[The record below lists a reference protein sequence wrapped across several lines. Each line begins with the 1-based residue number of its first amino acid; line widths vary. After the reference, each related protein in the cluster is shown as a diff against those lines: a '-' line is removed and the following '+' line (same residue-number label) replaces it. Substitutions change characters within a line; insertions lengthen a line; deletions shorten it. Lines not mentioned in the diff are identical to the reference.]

1 MQKKTVRLVLISLA
15 VGDRIR
21 LMMLE
26 FPIFAAIP
34 GLQHL
39 KLDFGDVPAAVAR
52 CLAIARRRRCGGAHQ
67 KPLGTARA
75 WDRLTDGLRQSDESS
90 GGVRLCCAVCLAL

>member
-1 MQKKTVRLVLISLA
+1 MQKKTVRLVLISLLSA
-15 VGDRIR
+15 IAFV

-39 KLDFGDVPAAVAR
+39 KLDFGDVPAAFA
-52 CLAIARRRRCGGAHQ
+52 GA
-67 KPLGTARA
+67 
-75 WDRLTDGLRQSDESS
+75 
-90 GGVRLCCAVCLAL
+90 

>member
-1 MQKKTVRLVLISLA
+1 MQKKTVRLVLISLLSA
-15 VGDRIR
+15 IAFV

-39 KLDFGDVPAAVAR
+39 KLDFGDVPAAFAGA
-52 CLAIARRRRCGGAHQ
+52 LLSPRRRRCGGAHQ